1 MIEII
6 PQNHFEVNSY
16 VLFDET
22 KECVLVDVCSQ
33 GALQEREIINFIEQ
47 HSLKV
52 KHILLTH
59 PHVDHLCGSSFAYKQ
74 FSLPITM
81 SIDAVKM
88 FQTAESQASMMG
100 FELGDIA
107 KVEIKTIMSG
117 DVIEFGNSKIECL
130 DTAGHCVGSLSYY
143 NAKEKYIITGDALF
157 AQSIGRT
164 DLPTGDLDQLLSNIK
179 EKILTLPEETKVYPG
194 HGPYSTVDYE
204 KTHNPFLL

>member
-59 PHVDHLCGSSFAYKQ
+59 PHVDHLCGSSFACKQ

-100 FELGDIA
+100 FELGNIEN
-107 KVEIKTIMSG
+107 VEIKTIMPG
-117 DVIEFGNSKIECL
+117 DIIEFGNSKIECL

>member
-59 PHVDHLCGSSFAYKQ
+59 PHVDHLCGSAFAYKQ

-100 FELGDIA
+100 FELGDFEN
-107 KVEIKTIMSG
+107 VEIKTIMPG

-130 DTAGHCVGSLSYY
+130 DTAGHCIGSLSYY
-143 NAKEKYIITGDALF
+143 NAKEKYII
-157 AQSIGRT
+157 IIMIYNKPKRT
-164 DLPTGDLDQLLSNIK
+164 RR
-179 EKILTLPEETKVYPG
+179 
-194 HGPYSTVDYE
+194 
-204 KTHNPFLL
+204 

>member
-59 PHVDHLCGSSFAYKQ
+59 PHVDHLCGSSFACKQ

-100 FELGDIA
+100 FELGDIENV
-107 KVEIKTIMSG
+107 KIKTIMPG

-143 NAKEKYIITGDALF
+143 NVKEKYIITGDALF

>member
-100 FELGDIA
+100 FELGNIEN
-107 KVEIKTIMSG
+107 VEIKTIMPG

-130 DTAGHCVGSLSYY
+130 DTSGHCVGSLSYY

-179 EKILTLPEETKVYPG
+179 EKILTLPKETKVYPG

>member
-6 PQNHFEVNSY
+6 PQNHFEVNSF

-100 FELGDIA
+100 FELGNIEN
-107 KVEIKTIMSG
+107 VEIKTIMPG

>member
-100 FELGDIA
+100 FELGDFEN
-107 KVEIKTIMSG
+107 VEIKTIMPG

>member
-59 PHVDHLCGSSFAYKQ
+59 PHVDHLCGSSFACKQ

-100 FELGDIA
+100 FELGNIEN
-107 KVEIKTIMSG
+107 VEIKAIMPG

-130 DTAGHCVGSLSYY
+130 DTSGHCVGSLSYY

>member
-59 PHVDHLCGSSFAYKQ
+59 PHVDHLCGSSFACKQ

-100 FELGDIA
+100 FELGNIEN
-107 KVEIKTIMSG
+107 VEIKTIMPG

-130 DTAGHCVGSLSYY
+130 DTSGHCVGSLSYY

>member
-6 PQNHFEVNSY
+6 QQNHFEVNSY

-100 FELGDIA
+100 FELGNIEN
-107 KVEIKTIMSG
+107 VEIKTIMPG

-130 DTAGHCVGSLSYY
+130 DTSGHCVGSLSYY

>member
-100 FELGDIA
+100 FELGNIEN
-107 KVEIKTIMSG
+107 VEIKTIMPG
-117 DVIEFGNSKIECL
+117 DIIEFGNSKIECL

>member
-59 PHVDHLCGSSFAYKQ
+59 PHVDHLCGSSFACKQ

-107 KVEIKTIMSG
+107 NVKIKTIMPG

-143 NAKEKYIITGDALF
+143 NAKENYIITGDALF

>member
-100 FELGDIA
+100 FELGNIEN
-107 KVEIKTIMSG
+107 VEIKTIMPG

-130 DTAGHCVGSLSYY
+130 DTSGHCVGSLSYY

>member
-100 FELGDIA
+100 FELGNIEN
-107 KVEIKTIMSG
+107 VEIKTIMPG

-130 DTAGHCVGSLSYY
+130 DTSGHCVGSLSYY

-194 HGPYSTVDYE
+194 HGLYSTVDYE

>member
-88 FQTAESQASMMG
+88 FQTVESHASMMG
-100 FELGDIA
+100 FELGDFEN
-107 KVEIKTIMSG
+107 VEIKTIMPG
-117 DVIEFGNSKIECL
+117 DIIEFGNSKIECL

>member
-100 FELGDIA
+100 FELGDIEN
-107 KVEIKTIMSG
+107 VEIKTIMPG

>member
-100 FELGDIA
+100 FELGDFEN
-107 KVEIKTIMSG
+107 VEIKTIMPG
-117 DVIEFGNSKIECL
+117 DVVEFGNSKIECL

>member
-100 FELGDIA
+100 FELGDFEN
-107 KVEIKTIMSG
+107 VEIKTIMPG

-143 NAKEKYIITGDALF
+143 NAKEKYVITGDALF

-164 DLPTGDLDQLLSNIK
+164 DLPTGDLDLLLSNIK

-204 KTHNPFLL
+204 KQSTQSLH

>member
-16 VLFDET
+16 ILFDDT

-33 GALQEREIINFIEQ
+33 GVLQEREIINFIEQ

-59 PHVDHLCGSSFAYKQ
+59 PHVDHLCGTAFACKQ

-81 SIDAVKM
+81 SIDAVGM
-88 FQTAESQASMMG
+88 FNTANNQASMMG
-100 FELGDIA
+100 FELGDINS
-107 KVEIKTIMSG
+107 VEIKTIMPG

-130 DTAGHCVGSLSYY
+130 DTAGHCIGSLSYY
-143 NAKEKYIITGDALF
+143 NAEEKYIITGDALF

-164 DLPTGDLDQLLSNIK
+164 DLPTGDLDLLLSNIK
-179 EKILTLPEETKVYPG
+179 EKILTLPEETKV
-194 HGPYSTVDYE
+194 
-204 KTHNPFLL
+204 

>member
-107 KVEIKTIMSG
+107 NVKIKTIMPG

>member
-59 PHVDHLCGSSFAYKQ
+59 PHVDHLCGSSFACKQ

-107 KVEIKTIMSG
+107 NVKIKTIMLG

-130 DTAGHCVGSLSYY
+130 DTSGHCVGSLSYY

>member
-59 PHVDHLCGSSFAYKQ
+59 PHVDHLCGSSFACKQ

-107 KVEIKTIMSG
+107 NVKIKTIMPG

>member
-59 PHVDHLCGSSFAYKQ
+59 PHVDHLCGSAFACKQ

-100 FELGDIA
+100 FELGDIEN
-107 KVEIKTIMSG
+107 VEIKTIMPG

-194 HGPYSTVDYE
+194 HGPYSTIDYE

>member
-100 FELGDIA
+100 FELGNIEN
-107 KVEIKTIMSG
+107 VEIKTIMPG
-117 DVIEFGNSKIECL
+117 DIIEFGNSKIECL
-130 DTAGHCVGSLSYY
+130 DTAGHCIGSLSYY

>member
-100 FELGDIA
+100 FELGDFEN
-107 KVEIKTIMSG
+107 VEIKTIMPG

-130 DTAGHCVGSLSYY
+130 DTSGHCVGSLSYY

>member
-107 KVEIKTIMSG
+107 NVEIKTIMPG

-164 DLPTGDLDQLLSNIK
+164 DLPTGDLDQLLFNIK

>member
-100 FELGDIA
+100 FELGNIEN
-107 KVEIKTIMSG
+107 VEIKTIMPG

>member
-59 PHVDHLCGSSFAYKQ
+59 PHVDHLCGSSFACKQ

-88 FQTAESQASMMG
+88 FQTAKSQASMMG
-100 FELGDIA
+100 FELGNIEN
-107 KVEIKTIMSG
+107 VEIKTIMPG
-117 DVIEFGNSKIECL
+117 DVIKFGNSKIECL

>member
-6 PQNHFEVNSY
+6 PQNHFQVNSY

-100 FELGDIA
+100 FELGNIEN
-107 KVEIKTIMSG
+107 VEIKTIMPG
-117 DVIEFGNSKIECL
+117 DIIEFGNSKIECL
-130 DTAGHCVGSLSYY
+130 DTAGHCIGSLSYY

>member
-59 PHVDHLCGSSFAYKQ
+59 PHVDHLCGSSFAYKE

-100 FELGDIA
+100 FELGNIEN
-107 KVEIKTIMSG
+107 VEIKTIMPG

>member
-107 KVEIKTIMSG
+107 NVEIKTIMPG

>member
-59 PHVDHLCGSSFAYKQ
+59 PHVDHLCGSSFACKQ

-100 FELGDIA
+100 FELGNIEN
-107 KVEIKTIMSG
+107 VEIKTIMPG
-117 DVIEFGNSKIECL
+117 DVVEFGNSKIECL

-179 EKILTLPEETKVYPG
+179 EKILTLPEETKIYPG

>member
-100 FELGDIA
+100 FELGDFEN
-107 KVEIKTIMSG
+107 VEIKTIMPG

-143 NAKEKYIITGDALF
+143 NAKEKYVITGDALF

-164 DLPTGDLDQLLSNIK
+164 DLPTGDLDLLLSNIK

>member
-59 PHVDHLCGSSFAYKQ
+59 PHVDHLCGSSFACKQ

-107 KVEIKTIMSG
+107 NVEIKTIMPG

>member
-16 VLFDET
+16 ILYDDS

-33 GALQEREIINFIEQ
+33 GALQEREIINSIEK

-59 PHVDHLCGSSFAYKQ
+59 PHVDHLCAAAFACRE

-81 SIDAVKM
+81 SVDAVKM
-88 FQTAESQASMMG
+88 FKTAESQASMMG
-100 FELGDIA
+100 FEVGDIEN
-107 KVEIKTIMSG
+107 VEIKTVMPG
-117 DVIEFGNSKIECL
+117 DVIEFGTSKIECL
-130 DTAGHCVGSLSYY
+130 DTSGHCIGSLSYY
-143 NAKEKYIITGDALF
+143 NAQEKYVITGDALF

-164 DLPTGDLDQLLSNIK
+164 DLPTGDLDLLLTNIR
-179 EKILTLPEETKVYPG
+179 EKILTLPEETKIYPG

>member
-59 PHVDHLCGSSFAYKQ
+59 PHVDHLCGSSFACKQ

-100 FELGDIA
+100 FELGNIET
-107 KVEIKTIMSG
+107 VEIKTIMPG

-143 NAKEKYIITGDALF
+143 NAKEKYVITGDALF